1 MAVRRRSEK
10 HAVSIVETLSKRRKT
25 EESSI
30 AGDHVQAIM
39 IFTVSNTG
47 DRTIGEKD
55 CFASNDAKPR
65 HRTGKLVA
73 RQFPQANMGNRLT
86 AAAALRA
93 RARLACDNRI
103 TSRKLNGDAFR
114 LMVREMTF

>member
-39 IFTVSNTG
+39 IFTVS
-47 DRTIGEKD
+47 IQAIEQLAKKI
-55 CFASNDAKPR
+55 AS
-65 HRTGKLVA
+65 H
-73 RQFPQANMGNRLT
+73 LT
-86 AAAALRA
+86 MQ
-93 RARLACDNRI
+93 
-103 TSRKLNGDAFR
+103 SRVIERGS
-114 LMVREMTF
+114 